1 MNASFK
7 SIFKHK
13 VVVILVLFL
22 AQPLIVQAQVHQ
34 AWVAHYNNGI
44 PGGTHQVTNMV
55 LDAAGNIYVSG
66 YSQNTNSQLD
76 YVTLKYAPNGNQLW
90 VARYD
95 SASVPQAIPSGFA
108 LDISNNVVMT
118 GNAGTVKFDTNANQ
132 LWVEPYVGSSVA
144 TDTNANVVVAE
155 GSNFSSVKLSPN
167 GSNLWSQTYTAY
179 TGPNLSQI
187 VLVDGVGNIYV
198 LGSVTVQCTGK
209 YCSVA
214 ATVVK
219 YDTLGNQLWAGAY
232 GPVEDQIFLLLDG
245 AAIDSEGNI
254 ITLVTSTDYGFTTYE
269 CSSNGNYMGFAGNPV
284 APWSQVRGRGLAL
297 GAADSVFETGQ
308 VELTYTLQTA
318 ATAGINSSGGLLWT
332 NVYPASSSANGV
344 CAGMA
349 IAVDSANNSY
359 ITGYLQGANSYNAI
373 VTIKYDQ
380 NGNQIWL
387 QQYAGAGSTNAV
399 GNAIAVDKNGNVYVA
414 GCDTTSAG
422 GTEMV
427 LIKYSQVT
435 LQPQSNGSFLL
446 QAQGAP
452 GEDFM
457 IEGSTDL
464 ETWLNLGTVVAD
476 GNGVAQFYDTNASN
490 FNSRFY
496 QTVPQ

>member
-7 SIFKHK
+7 SIIKQK

-55 LDAAGNIYVSG
+55 LDAAGNIYVCG

-95 SASVPQAIPSGFA
+95 STSAPQAIPSGFA
-108 LDISNNVVMT
+108 LDVSNNVVMT
-118 GNAGTVKFDTNANQ
+118 GNAGTVKFDTNGNQ

-155 GSNFSSVKLSPN
+155 GSNFASVKLSPN

-179 TGPNLSQI
+179 TGPNLSQV
-187 VLVDGVGNIYV
+187 VLVDTAGNIYV
-198 LGSVTVQCTGK
+198 VGSVLLSCAAN
-209 YCSVA
+209 YCA
-214 ATVVK
+214 NALEVVK
-219 YDTLGNQLWAGAY
+219 YDTTGNQLRAGFY
-232 GPVEDQIFLLLDG
+232 NELPYQSFLVVNA
-245 AAIDSEGNI
+245 AAIDSERDV
-254 ITLVTSTDYGFTTYE
+254 LAMVTTPDLSFETYE
-269 CSSNGNYMGFAGNPV
+269 CSSNGSFAGFAGP
-284 APWSQVRGRGLAL
+284 AIEGLTQVRGRGLAL
-297 GAADSVFETGQ
+297 GAANSVFETGQ
-308 VELTYTLQTA
+308 VAFSYTLQTA
-318 ATAGINSSGGLLWT
+318 ATDEIDSSGGILWS
-332 NVYPASSSANGV
+332 NVYPARSSVNGV

-387 QQYAGAGSTNAV
+387 QQYASAGSTNAV

-464 ETWLNLGTVVAD
+464 ESWLNLGTVVAD
-476 GNGVAQFYDTNASN
+476 SNGVAQFYDTNAPN